1 MKQTFPEWQEKIKL
15 SSCVATIVEKE
26 TTEKRTA
33 NPRLKQ
39 FNYIF
44 NLQNQN

>member
-1 MKQTFPEWQEKIKL
+1 MTNFHQWQDKVKHT
-15 SSCVATIVEKE
+15 SCVAYIVEKE

-33 NPRLKQ
+33 NPKLKRL
-39 FNYIF
+39 NYVF